1 MKPESD
7 PAASNTPGRNPR
19 WSPYT
24 VSYALMGTKVISQ
37 STDIAN
43 NNVFLKI
50 QTKNQ
55 VSSELS
61 LPNTK
66 AVIFP

>member
-1 MKPESD
+1 
-7 PAASNTPGRNPR
+7 
-19 WSPYT
+19 
-24 VSYALMGTKVISQ
+24 MGTKVISQ

-43 NNVFLKI
+43 NNVFMKI